1 MTIVCLGDSTTAG
14 TPSFKSPL
22 EAPPAGEGNERSQF
36 AWWLRQARPA
46 WTVLNCGVNG
56 ERSDEI
62 AARFNR
68 DVLAH
73 QPDVVVIIAGVN
85 DVYQGRPVAHV
96 IEQLAAMY
104 VRARQADIAV
114 VAGTIVPFN
123 TATPAQNDAMHEIN
137 AWIAGQAPA
146 GIAVADTRR
155 AVAASDDPDRL
166 AGSPDDLHPDV
177 DGYRRMAEEIGR
189 RIEGL

>member
-1 MTIVCLGDSTTAG
+1 
-14 TPSFKSPL
+14 
-22 EAPPAGEGNERSQF
+22 
-36 AWWLRQARPA
+36 
-46 WTVLNCGVNG
+46 
-56 ERSDEI
+56 
-62 AARFNR
+62 
-68 DVLAH
+68 
-73 QPDVVVIIAGVN
+73 
-85 DVYQGRPVAHV
+85 
-96 IEQLAAMY
+96 
-104 VRARQADIAV
+104 
-114 VAGTIVPFN
+114 VPFN